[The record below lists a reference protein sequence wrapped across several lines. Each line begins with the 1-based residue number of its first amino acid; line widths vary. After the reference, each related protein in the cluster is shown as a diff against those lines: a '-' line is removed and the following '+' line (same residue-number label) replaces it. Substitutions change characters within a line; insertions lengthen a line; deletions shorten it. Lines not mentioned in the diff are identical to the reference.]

1 VRIARKA
8 RPASSRGHGSIAP
21 AAGQI
26 RRIEPRSAG
35 HTTVGTRF
43 ERWHGRCVVEHR
55 HDTHSKEERTMKGG
69 LAAPAARDA
78 GAGFTLVELAI
89 VLVIFGIVSA
99 IAIPGINKFLRSVEM
114 NGEVQ
119 QFATTMRVVRQRAIT
134 ENNNYVLYW
143 DATDRK
149 LKWWDDDN
157 NNGVQDGPE
166 KFGETSAMA
175 NWITVTNSSTNPF
188 PSDTVLF
195 VPNGSASVSGSV
207 IYSNPEGY
215 SRSLSVVRPT
225 GMVTVQ

>member
-1 VRIARKA
+1 ME
-8 RPASSRGHGSIAP
+8 
-21 AAGQI
+21 
-26 RRIEPRSAG
+26 EPM
-35 HTTVGTRF
+35 
-43 ERWHGRCVVEHR
+43 
-55 HDTHSKEERTMKGG
+55 MKGRH
-69 LAAPAARDA
+69 AAAAALDARA

-157 NNGVQDGPE
+157 NNGVKDGPE
-166 KFGETSAMA
+166 KFGATSAMA
-175 NWITVTNSSTNPF
+175 TWITVTNSSTNPF
-188 PSDTVLF
+188 PSDTVQF

-225 GMVTVQ
+225 GMVTIQ

>member
-1 VRIARKA
+1 M
-8 RPASSRGHGSIAP
+8 
-21 AAGQI
+21 
-26 RRIEPRSAG
+26 
-35 HTTVGTRF
+35 
-43 ERWHGRCVVEHR
+43 
-55 HDTHSKEERTMKGG
+55 MKGRH
-69 LAAPAARDA
+69 AAQAEPDARA

-157 NNGVQDGPE
+157 NDGVQDGPE

-188 PSDTVLF
+188 PSDTVRF

-215 SRSLSVVRPT
+215 NRSLSVVRPT
-225 GMVTVQ
+225 GMVTIQ

>member
-1 VRIARKA
+1 ME
-8 RPASSRGHGSIAP
+8 
-21 AAGQI
+21 
-26 RRIEPRSAG
+26 EPM
-35 HTTVGTRF
+35 
-43 ERWHGRCVVEHR
+43 
-55 HDTHSKEERTMKGG
+55 MKGRH
-69 LAAPAARDA
+69 AAAAALDA
-78 GAGFTLVELAI
+78 RADAGFTLVELAI

-175 NWITVTNSSTNPF
+175 TWITVTNSSTNPF

-225 GMVTVQ
+225 GMVTIQ

>member
-1 VRIARKA
+1 MRKDS
-8 RPASSRGHGSIAP
+8 P
-21 AAGQI
+21 
-26 RRIEPRSAG
+26 
-35 HTTVGTRF
+35 
-43 ERWHGRCVVEHR
+43 
-55 HDTHSKEERTMKGG
+55 
-69 LAAPAARDA
+69 AAPAAPGARSDA
-78 GAGFTLVELAI
+78 GFSLVELSI
-89 VLVIFGIVSA
+89 VLVIFGIMSA
-99 IAIPGINKFLRSVEM
+99 IAIPGLNKFLRSVEM

-119 QFATTMRVVRQRAIT
+119 QFATTMRVVRQRSIT

-188 PSDTVLF
+188 PSDTVVF

-207 IYSNPEGY
+207 IYSNAEGY

>member
-1 VRIARKA
+1 ME
-8 RPASSRGHGSIAP
+8 
-21 AAGQI
+21 
-26 RRIEPRSAG
+26 EPM
-35 HTTVGTRF
+35 
-43 ERWHGRCVVEHR
+43 
-55 HDTHSKEERTMKGG
+55 MKGG
-69 LAAPAARDA
+69 PTAAAAREARA

-99 IAIPGINKFLRSVEM
+99 IAIPGLNKFLRSVEM

-143 DATDRK
+143 DPTERK

-166 KFGETSAMA
+166 KFGETAALA